1 MRNHLNYMQI
11 LLLFISVFSVCLNL
25 AFASP
30 LQVNGEQSVLA
41 GEAVKWYE
49 VPLLSAPV
57 DFPILREHIE
67 SSPRVETIFGGE
79 GAFGLR
85 LDLANPGIK
94 SLHQI
99 VTLRVNYLD
108 QGWGYW
114 QSKNGQVRRILD
126 FGQLSDKS
134 IPHLHR
140 QSFPLIL
147 NSGESGILW
156 LYLEAKKFP
165 TAINLTLQP
174 EHAFHIR
181 VFRNNTLTL
190 ASITVMLTL
199 GVLALFCYFQT
210 KQPVTLACAGYVGL
224 HGLGW
229 FAASG
234 AWGYLLPSQS
244 LNPVYFGMVLF
255 PFAVAFSSYYTRLLF
270 GFPQHF
276 IRINR
281 IFHTFS
287 WLCVIIGFINVFAP
301 FPLTF
306 VMSHLIAAIWVPTM
320 IVTGIVMAYQRNFV
334 AKYYLIGGLFYGAA
348 LIYYIFAHVTPL
360 PTQRSTEVIVVVALA
375 IDCIC
380 ILLSLTEW
388 LRIQQ
393 RQHQKTYIQ
402 SRVDSLTGLGNRLD
416 FNDASKQLAHNS
428 YCIVFIDCDGLK
440 SINDTYGHDE
450 GDRFLEYT
458 SRMMREQFTDLG
470 MVYRA
475 GGDEFIWL
483 LRVDKDKQGEA
494 LYSQIEHRVAQVE
507 DQIRSADWPQ
517 SGLSFGSAFSFEC
530 ANFSECLSLADQRM
544 YQQKRSKNVFK
555 NRSSEIE
562 I

>member
-1 MRNHLNYMQI
+1 MQI
-11 LLLFISVFSVCLNL
+11 LILFINVFIVCLNSV
-25 AFASP
+25 FASP
-30 LQVNGEQSVLA
+30 LQVSGEQSVLA
-41 GEAVKWYE
+41 NEAVRWYE
-49 VPLLSAPV
+49 MPLLSDPV
-57 DFPILREHIE
+57 DFPILKKHIE
-67 SSPRVETIFGGE
+67 SSPRIETIFGGE

-85 LDLANPGIK
+85 VDLANSDIK
-94 SLHQI
+94 SSQQI
-99 VTLRVNYLD
+99 VTLRANYLD

-114 QSKNGQVRRILD
+114 QSTNGQVRRILD
-126 FGQLSDKS
+126 FGQLSNKS
-134 IPHLHR
+134 ILHLHR

-147 NSGESGILW
+147 NAEESGTLW

-165 TAINLTLQP
+165 KAVNFTLQP
-174 EHAFHIR
+174 EYPFYIH

-199 GVLALFCYFQT
+199 GVFALFCYFQT
-210 KQPVTLACAGYVGL
+210 KHPVTLACAGYVGL

-234 AWGYLLPSQS
+234 AWGYLLSSQS
-244 LNPVYFGMVLF
+244 WNPVYFGMVLF
-255 PFAVAFSSYYTRLLF
+255 PFAVAFSCYYTRLLF

-276 IRINR
+276 IRINLT
-281 IFHTFS
+281 FQAFS

-301 FPLTF
+301 FSLTF

-320 IVTGIVMAYQRNFV
+320 IVTGVLMVYQRNFV
-334 AKYYLIGGLFYGAA
+334 AKYYLIGGLCYGTA
-348 LIYYIFAHVTPL
+348 LVYYIFAHFAPL

-375 IDCIC
+375 IDCTC

-393 RQHQKTYIQ
+393 HQHQKTYIQ

-416 FNDASKQLAHNS
+416 FNDASKQLVHHS

-458 SRMMREQFTDLG
+458 SRMMREKFTDLG

-483 LRVDKDKQGEA
+483 LKVGKEKQVEA
-494 LYSQIEHRVAQVE
+494 LYSQIELRVTQVE
-507 DQIRSADWPQ
+507 EQIRSADWPQ
-517 SGLSFGSAFSFEC
+517 SGLSFGSASSFEC
-530 ANFSECLSLADQRM
+530 VNFSECLSLADQRM
-544 YQQKRSKNVFK
+544 YQQKRSKNGFK
-555 NRSSEIE
+555 NQSSEIE
-562 I
+562 C

>member
-1 MRNHLNYMQI
+1 MQI
-11 LLLFISVFSVCLNL
+11 LILFINVFIVCLNSV
-25 AFASP
+25 FASP
-30 LQVNGEQSVLA
+30 LQVSGEQSVLA
-41 GEAVKWYE
+41 NEAVRWYE
-49 VPLLSAPV
+49 MPLLSDPV
-57 DFPILREHIE
+57 DFPILKKHIE
-67 SSPRVETIFGGE
+67 SSPRIETIFGGE

-85 LDLANPGIK
+85 VDLANSDIK
-94 SLHQI
+94 SSQQI
-99 VTLRVNYLD
+99 VTLHANYLD

-114 QSKNGQVRRILD
+114 QSTNGQVRRILD
-126 FGQLSDKS
+126 FGQLSNKS
-134 IPHLHR
+134 ILHLHR

-147 NSGESGILW
+147 NAEESGTLW

-165 TAINLTLQP
+165 KAVNFTLQP
-174 EHAFHIR
+174 EYPFYIH

-199 GVLALFCYFQT
+199 GVFALFCYFQT
-210 KQPVTLACAGYVGL
+210 KHPVTLACAGYVGL

-244 LNPVYFGMVLF
+244 WNPVYFGMVLF
-255 PFAVAFSSYYTRLLF
+255 PFAVAFSCYYTRLLF

-276 IRINR
+276 IRINLT
-281 IFHTFS
+281 FQAFS

-301 FPLTF
+301 FSLTF

-320 IVTGIVMAYQRNFV
+320 IVTGVLMVYQRNFV
-334 AKYYLIGGLFYGAA
+334 AKYYLIGGLCYGTA
-348 LIYYIFAHVTPL
+348 LVYYIFAHFAPL

-375 IDCIC
+375 IDCTC

-393 RQHQKTYIQ
+393 HQHQKTYIQ

-416 FNDASKQLAHNS
+416 FNDASKQLVHHS

-450 GDRFLEYT
+450 GDRFLGYT
-458 SRMMREQFTDLG
+458 SRMMREKFTDLG

-483 LRVDKDKQGEA
+483 LKVDKEKQVEA
-494 LYSQIEHRVAQVE
+494 LYSQIELRVTQVE
-507 DQIRSADWPQ
+507 EQIRSADWPQ
-517 SGLSFGSAFSFEC
+517 SGLSFGSASSFEC
-530 ANFSECLSLADQRM
+530 VNFSECLSLADQRM
-544 YQQKRSKNVFK
+544 YQQKRSKNGFK
-555 NRSSEIE
+555 NQSSEIE
-562 I
+562 C

>member
-1 MRNHLNYMQI
+1 MQI
-11 LLLFISVFSVCLNL
+11 LILFINVFIVCLNSV
-25 AFASP
+25 FASP
-30 LQVNGEQSVLA
+30 LQVSGEQSVLA
-41 GEAVKWYE
+41 NEAVRWYE
-49 VPLLSAPV
+49 MPLLSDPV
-57 DFPILREHIE
+57 DFPILKKHIE
-67 SSPRVETIFGGE
+67 SSPRIETIFGGE

-85 LDLANPGIK
+85 VDLANSDIK
-94 SLHQI
+94 SSQQI
-99 VTLRVNYLD
+99 VTLRANYLD

-114 QSKNGQVRRILD
+114 QSTNGQVRRILD
-126 FGQLSDKS
+126 FGQLSNKS
-134 IPHLHR
+134 ILHLHR

-147 NSGESGILW
+147 NAEESGTLW

-165 TAINLTLQP
+165 KAVNFTLQP
-174 EHAFHIR
+174 EYPFYIH

-199 GVLALFCYFQT
+199 GVFALFCYFQT
-210 KQPVTLACAGYVGL
+210 KHPVTLACAGYVGL

-244 LNPVYFGMVLF
+244 WNPVYFGMVLF
-255 PFAVAFSSYYTRLLF
+255 PFAVAFSCYYTRLLF

-276 IRINR
+276 IRINLT
-281 IFHTFS
+281 FQAFS

-301 FPLTF
+301 FSLTF
-306 VMSHLIAAIWVPTM
+306 VMSHLIAVIWVPTM
-320 IVTGIVMAYQRNFV
+320 IVTGVLMVYQRNFV
-334 AKYYLIGGLFYGAA
+334 AKYYLIGGLCYGTA
-348 LIYYIFAHVTPL
+348 LVYYIFAHFAPL

-375 IDCIC
+375 IDCAC

-393 RQHQKTYIQ
+393 HQHQKTYIQ

-416 FNDASKQLAHNS
+416 FNDASKQLVHHS

-458 SRMMREQFTDLG
+458 SRMMREKFTDLG

-483 LRVDKDKQGEA
+483 LKVDKEKQVEA
-494 LYSQIEHRVAQVE
+494 LYSQIELRVTQVE
-507 DQIRSADWPQ
+507 EQIRSADWPQ
-517 SGLSFGSAFSFEC
+517 SGLSFGSASSFEC
-530 ANFSECLSLADQRM
+530 VNFSECLSLADQRM
-544 YQQKRSKNVFK
+544 YQQKRSKNGFK
-555 NRSSEIE
+555 NQSSEIE
-562 I
+562 C

>member
-1 MRNHLNYMQI
+1 MQI

-49 VPLLSAPV
+49 VPLLSDPV

-210 KQPVTLACAGYVGL
+210 KQPVTLAMSGCMVWAGL
-224 HGLGW
+224 PLLALG
-229 FAASG
+229 G
-234 AWGYLLPSQS
+234 T
-244 LNPVYFGMVLF
+244 
-255 PFAVAFSSYYTRLLF
+255 YY
-270 GFPQHF
+270 Q
-276 IRINR
+276 
-281 IFHTFS
+281 
-287 WLCVIIGFINVFAP
+287 
-301 FPLTF
+301 
-306 VMSHLIAAIWVPTM
+306 
-320 IVTGIVMAYQRNFV
+320 
-334 AKYYLIGGLFYGAA
+334 AK
-348 LIYYIFAHVTPL
+348 V
-360 PTQRSTEVIVVVALA
+360 
-375 IDCIC
+375 
-380 ILLSLTEW
+380 
-388 LRIQQ
+388 
-393 RQHQKTYIQ
+393 
-402 SRVDSLTGLGNRLD
+402 
-416 FNDASKQLAHNS
+416 
-428 YCIVFIDCDGLK
+428 
-440 SINDTYGHDE
+440 
-450 GDRFLEYT
+450 
-458 SRMMREQFTDLG
+458 
-470 MVYRA
+470 
-475 GGDEFIWL
+475 
-483 LRVDKDKQGEA
+483 
-494 LYSQIEHRVAQVE
+494 
-507 DQIRSADWPQ
+507 
-517 SGLSFGSAFSFEC
+517 
-530 ANFSECLSLADQRM
+530 
-544 YQQKRSKNVFK
+544 
-555 NRSSEIE
+555 
-562 I
+562 

>member
-1 MRNHLNYMQI
+1 MQI
-11 LLLFISVFSVCLNL
+11 LILFINVFIVCLNSV
-25 AFASP
+25 FASP
-30 LQVNGEQSVLA
+30 LQVSGEQSVLA
-41 GEAVKWYE
+41 NEVVRWYE
-49 VPLLSAPV
+49 MPLLSDPV
-57 DFPILREHIE
+57 DFPILKKHIE
-67 SSPRVETIFGGE
+67 SSPRIETIFGGE

-85 LDLANPGIK
+85 VDLANSDIK
-94 SLHQI
+94 SSQQI
-99 VTLRVNYLD
+99 VTLRANYLD

-114 QSKNGQVRRILD
+114 QSTNGQVRRILD
-126 FGQLSDKS
+126 FGQLSNKS
-134 IPHLHR
+134 ILHLHR

-147 NSGESGILW
+147 NAEESGTLW

-165 TAINLTLQP
+165 KAVNFTLQP
-174 EHAFHIR
+174 EYPFYIH

-199 GVLALFCYFQT
+199 GVFALFCYFQT
-210 KQPVTLACAGYVGL
+210 KHPVTLACAGYVGL

-244 LNPVYFGMVLF
+244 WNPVYFGMVLF
-255 PFAVAFSSYYTRLLF
+255 PFAVAFSCYYTRLLF

-276 IRINR
+276 IRINLT
-281 IFHTFS
+281 FQAFS

-301 FPLTF
+301 FSLTF

-320 IVTGIVMAYQRNFV
+320 IVTGVLMVYQRNFV
-334 AKYYLIGGLFYGAA
+334 AKYYLIGGLCYGTA
-348 LIYYIFAHVTPL
+348 LVYYIFAHFAPL

-375 IDCIC
+375 IDCAC

-393 RQHQKTYIQ
+393 HQHQKTYIQ

-416 FNDASKQLAHNS
+416 FNDASKQLVHHS

-458 SRMMREQFTDLG
+458 SRMMREKFTDLG

-483 LRVDKDKQGEA
+483 LKVDKEKQVEA
-494 LYSQIEHRVAQVE
+494 LYSQIELRVTQVE
-507 DQIRSADWPQ
+507 EQIRSADWPQ
-517 SGLSFGSAFSFEC
+517 SGLSFGSASSFEC
-530 ANFSECLSLADQRM
+530 VNFS
-544 YQQKRSKNVFK
+544 
-555 NRSSEIE
+555 
-562 I
+562 

>member
-1 MRNHLNYMQI
+1 MQI
-11 LLLFISVFSVCLNL
+11 LILFINVFIVCLNSV
-25 AFASP
+25 FASP
-30 LQVNGEQSVLA
+30 LQVSGEQSVLA
-41 GEAVKWYE
+41 NEAVRWYE
-49 VPLLSAPV
+49 MPLLSDPV
-57 DFPILREHIE
+57 DFPILKKHIE
-67 SSPRVETIFGGE
+67 SSPRIETIFGGE

-85 LDLANPGIK
+85 VDLANSDIK
-94 SLHQI
+94 SSQQI
-99 VTLRVNYLD
+99 VTLRANYLD

-114 QSKNGQVRRILD
+114 QSTNGQVRRILD
-126 FGQLSDKS
+126 FGQLSNKS
-134 IPHLHR
+134 ILHLHR

-147 NSGESGILW
+147 NAEESGTLW

-165 TAINLTLQP
+165 KAVNFTLQP
-174 EHAFHIR
+174 EYPFYIH

-199 GVLALFCYFQT
+199 GVFALFCYFQT
-210 KQPVTLACAGYVGL
+210 KHPVTLACAGYVGL

-244 LNPVYFGMVLF
+244 WNPVYFGMVLF
-255 PFAVAFSSYYTRLLF
+255 PFAVAFSCYYTRLLF

-276 IRINR
+276 IRINLT
-281 IFHTFS
+281 FQAFS

-301 FPLTF
+301 FSLTF

-320 IVTGIVMAYQRNFV
+320 IVTGVLMVYQRNFV
-334 AKYYLIGGLFYGAA
+334 AKYYLIGGLCYGTA
-348 LIYYIFAHVTPL
+348 LVYYIFAHFAPL

-375 IDCIC
+375 IDCAC

-393 RQHQKTYIQ
+393 HQHQKTYIQ

-416 FNDASKQLAHNS
+416 FNDASKQLVHHS

-450 GDRFLEYT
+450 GDCFLEYT
-458 SRMMREQFTDLG
+458 SRMMREKFTDLG

-483 LRVDKDKQGEA
+483 LKVDKEKQVEA
-494 LYSQIEHRVAQVE
+494 LYSQIELRVTQVE
-507 DQIRSADWPQ
+507 EQIRSADWPQ
-517 SGLSFGSAFSFEC
+517 SGLSFGSASSFEC
-530 ANFSECLSLADQRM
+530 VNFSECLSLADQRM
-544 YQQKRSKNVFK
+544 YQQKRSKNGFK
-555 NRSSEIE
+555 NQSSEIE
-562 I
+562 C